1 MKKILVADDE
11 ERMRKLVCDFLKREG
26 YLTLE
31 AANGREALRLIEENP
46 AICLV
51 ILDVMMPEYDGWAV
65 CREIRRDS
73 NIPIIMLT
81 ARGEET
87 DELFGFELGADEYVA
102 KPFSPQVLMA
112 RVNAILRRTNAAER
126 LPHSLPGLKID
137 TAARHV
143 WVDEEMITLSPK
155 EFELLVYMVENL
167 GRALSRDQI
176 LNVVWDYNFF
186 GDPRTVD
193 THIKKLRLKLGKRGE
208 YIQTVRGIG
217 YRFEALS

>member
-112 RVNAILRRTNAAER
+112 RVNAILRRANAAER